1 MRILVA
7 GWHGQVARALSERSV
22 VRDDVSAIAVG
33 RPAFDLSSQP
43 SIGRSL
49 FGIEPDVIIN
59 TAAFTDV
66 DGAEDD
72 PDRAHQENAIGAAN
86 LAANAARRGIPII
99 HLSTAQVF
107 DGRQTRAYVEQDA
120 TEPVNLYGLSKLE
133 GERAVAAANPK
144 HLIVRTG
151 WIYSPFGQN
160 FVTSLLQRART
171 QTRLD
176 FVSDQTASPT
186 YAIHLADALLELAAT
201 AIDKQDASLFG
212 TYHIAGAGCASWHD
226 VATKVM
232 QVSADQS
239 QQETSLRA
247 ISHTE
252 FESRSRRPQH
262 TCLDNTKV
270 REKFSI
276 HMPNWQDGIEDCIE
290 RILSKDDI

>member
-226 VATKVM
+226 AATKVM

-239 QQETSLRA
+239 QLETSLRA

-270 REKFSI
+270 REKFSL